1 MLYPFGE
8 IGQWM
13 IIGVRRNGRI
23 MVVDV
28 GFIVLTNVTSGSDDA
43 VDRRGFIRE
52 GKDSTL
58 VICVVSFEV
67 DFLVR
72 GESWWSIV
80 FIAVHKFVDV

>member
-8 IGQWM
+8 IGQWR
-13 IIGVRRNGRI
+13 ILGLRRNGRI

-28 GFIVLTNVTSGSDDA
+28 GFIVLTNVTGGVDDT

-58 VICVVSFEV
+58 VICVVSFEIA
-67 DFLVR
+67 FLVR
-72 GESWWSIV
+72 GESWWSII
-80 FIAVHKFVDV
+80 FIAVQKFVDV